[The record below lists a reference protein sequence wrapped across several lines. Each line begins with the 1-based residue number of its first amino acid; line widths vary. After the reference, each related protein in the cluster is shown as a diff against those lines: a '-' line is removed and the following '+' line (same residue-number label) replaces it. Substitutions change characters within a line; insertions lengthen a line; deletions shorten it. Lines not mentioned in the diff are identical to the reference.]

1 MIADLDDFLC
11 EPNQL
16 GRLRIYPDL
25 QRQAELGLM
34 LGLMGFTPIHV
45 QPSITGDWLDV
56 IGLSPLFVGVNKG
69 DEIPVYDLSIVRH
82 PDDGMDDGMIDAAI
96 NCPAPYAIELHLPER
111 ED

>member
-11 EPNQL
+11 GPDQL
-16 GRLRIYPDL
+16 GRLRIYPEL

-45 QPSITGDWLDV
+45 QPSVTGDWLDV

-69 DEIPVYDLSIVRH
+69 DEILGYDLRIVRH
-82 PDDGMDDGMIDAAI
+82 PDDGMIDASI

-111 ED
+111 EG